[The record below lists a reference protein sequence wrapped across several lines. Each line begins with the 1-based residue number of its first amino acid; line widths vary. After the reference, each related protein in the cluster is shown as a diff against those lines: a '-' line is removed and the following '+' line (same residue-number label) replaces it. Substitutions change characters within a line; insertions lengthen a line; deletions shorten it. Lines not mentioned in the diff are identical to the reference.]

1 MQIKDDKIIF
11 EPDDMDQ
18 IAKEA
23 EQIQQFS
30 AELKQAATGWVS
42 TKKPTPA
49 PKLPIA
55 KPKAVCYNQTMEEKG
70 FKKLTKKIQA
80 FTKKHRKDNR
90 RELDEIDLFVID
102 VEEMENA
109 TANLYQAIGNFS
121 QALRR
126 LNNANAKLNRG
137 PVDIADELHHH
148 CVLQETLNKD
158 YADLNA
164 RYNAKSAENSDR
176 TIVYDNMG
184 LDFTI

>member
-55 KPKAVCYNQTMEEKG
+55 KPKAVWYNKTMEEKG
-70 FKKLTKKIQA
+70 FQKLVKKIQA
-80 FTKKHRKDNR
+80 FKKNHRKDNR
-90 RELDEIDLFVID
+90 HELDEIDLFVID
-102 VEEMENA
+102 VEEVENA
-109 TANLYQAIGNFS
+109 TANLHQAIGNLS

-126 LNNANAKLNRG
+126 LNNANARLNRG
-137 PVDIADELHHH
+137 PVDIEDELHHH
-148 CVLQETLNKD
+148 CVAQKTLNKD

-164 RYNAKSAENSDR
+164 HYHAEIEQRRQSTAEESDR
-176 TIVYDNMG
+176 QK
-184 LDFTI
+184 